1 MLHHVASYHGL
12 RVLNHFQFIA
22 QRSIYFSLPAL
33 ENWPPFG
40 SPMAFSSLWCFLVV
54 FRCWT
59 SRRKLA
65 SRPCFIVHDLHMTWS
80 HFLKFLWSRWHLHF
94 NYSALFFFIIFFFL
108 QISLCFFV
116 WQEEV
121 RVLSKFRH
129 PNLVILMGFAKNG
142 SMTSVDEPSS
152 TGWAS
157 PSHPLRPGRLL
168 VYEHLGGGDVFNRLQ
183 KCTCDNA
190 GSSVCLNNIW
200 NKDLIL

>member
-1 MLHHVASYHGL
+1 MMHHVASYCGL
-12 RVLNHFQFIA
+12 RVIDHCHFVA
-22 QRSIYFSLPAL
+22 ES
-33 ENWPPFG
+33 
-40 SPMAFSSLWCFLVV
+40 WCFLVV

-65 SRPCFIVHDLHMTWS
+65 SRPCFTVHDLHIDMV
-80 HFLKFLWSRWHLHF
+80 
-94 NYSALFFFIIFFFL
+94 ALSQL
-108 QISLCFFV
+108 PLVKASLYCVCFPPLF

-142 SMTSVDEPSS
+142 SMTSVEWIPRSKLH
-152 TGWAS
+152 GWAS
-157 PSHPLRPGRLL
+157 PSHRLRPGRLL

-190 GSSVCLNNIW
+190 GSSVFLNNIW
-200 NKDLIL
+200 NDDLI